1 MNDSKKKNRLG
12 PDYEECNTRLLSLP
26 VNLRAR
32 ESHEVIKLFH
42 EYEFRRVKKNQK
54 GREIGGDEMKGNC
67 TSLG

>member
-1 MNDSKKKNRLG
+1 M
-12 PDYEECNTRLLSLP
+12 SLT
-26 VNLRAR
+26 VNLWAK
-32 ESHEVIKLFH
+32 ESHEVITLFH